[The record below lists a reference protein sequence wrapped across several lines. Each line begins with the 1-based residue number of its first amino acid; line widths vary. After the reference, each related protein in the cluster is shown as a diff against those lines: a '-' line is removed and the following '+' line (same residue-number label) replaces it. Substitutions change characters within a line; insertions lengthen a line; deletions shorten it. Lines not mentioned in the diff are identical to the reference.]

1 VSLTDD
7 VLRRIARVTHAR
19 HLGFVELVGLAE
31 LDPATA
37 FRGAVLRGDL
47 SGQDLGGFDF
57 TGATFADC
65 DLTGADLARTLGVT
79 PEMLANAVTDAATR
93 PPRAFFW
100 DGGRAPSWAEDWG
113 RDGYG
118 AWVSFRV
125 PGTEVTQRMRWCPPG
140 TFMMGSPDDE
150 PDRSTNEG
158 PRHKV
163 TFAQGFWMF
172 DTACTEQLWTAVT
185 GAPPPGITR
194 SARFPVT
201 RVSWHDAV
209 NFTRRLN
216 TRLPGLSIGLPSE
229 ARWEYACRAGTQTP
243 HSFGEQVTQQLV
255 CFASEAPVAAASLPA
270 NPWGLYE
277 MHGNVWEWCEDH
289 WHGTYDRA
297 PGDGSAWLLPCA
309 EAAAYRVIRG
319 GSWNGDAQ
327 DVRSAFR
334 AYDDPASRFADLGFR
349 CARVQTAS
357 GAERVAAPADPARRT
372 GAERV
377 RPQGTPGA
385 ATARS
390 GLATGGGTTPDWA
403 TSSGEDDFGRFADIT
418 VPGTDVTQRLRWI
431 PLGRFCM
438 GSPATEPGRTKHEG
452 PLDEVALDRGFWLFD
467 TPCTQALWEA
477 VMANN
482 PSRFRSPTRPVE
494 SVSFNDATAF
504 VGALN
509 GCIPGLGLSLPSEAQ
524 WEYACRAGTTTATYA
539 GALEIVGANNAPVL
553 DAIAWYGGNS
563 GEGFDL
569 ESGHDSSD
577 WPDKQ
582 YGHTKAGTRPVG
594 LKQPNQWGLHDMLGN
609 VREWCLDLWHDTY
622 DGAPADGS
630 VWLEGGKVF
639 ACRVMRGGSWND
651 NARNV
656 RAAYRNHNDP
666 ANRNDNVGFRCARA
680 HERVGGSAPEQ
691 VCLHGV
697 AGHRR
702 RSPKPAAAGVLVGSP
717 EGFAKARR
725 PVAQWDD
732 Q

>member
-1 VSLTDD
+1 MSLTKDH
-7 VLRRIARVTHAR
+7 LRRIARVAHAR

-47 SGQDLGGFDF
+47 CGQDLGGFDF
-57 TGATFADC
+57 TGATFANC
-65 DLTGADLARTLGVT
+65 DLTGADMTRTDGVT

-113 RDGYG
+113 RDEYG
-118 AWVSFRV
+118 AWVTFRV
-125 PGTEVTQRMRWCPPG
+125 PGTDVTQCMRWCPPG

-150 PDRSTNEG
+150 PDRDNDEG
-158 PRHKV
+158 PRHTV

-172 DTACTEQLWTAVT
+172 DTACTEQLWTAVM
-185 GAPPPGITR
+185 GEPPAGTR
-194 SARFPVT
+194 HDGRFPVT
-201 RVSWHDAV
+201 GVRWRDAGD
-209 NFTRRLN
+209 FARRLN
-216 TRLPGLSIGLPSE
+216 ALLPGLSIGLPSE

-243 HSFGEQVTQQLV
+243 HSLGEQVTQQLV
-255 CFASEAPVAAASLPA
+255 CFASKAPVVAASLPA

-289 WHGTYDRA
+289 WHGTYDGA
-297 PGDGSAWLLPCA
+297 PADGSAWLDA
-309 EAAAYRVIRG
+309 GADDSVGRVLRG
-319 GSWNGDAQ
+319 GSWFYDARH
-327 DVRSAFR
+327 VRA
-334 AYDDPASRFADLGFR
+334 AYRLGDDPAYENDTVGFR

-377 RPQGTPGA
+377 RPPGTPVT

-390 GLATGGGTTPDWA
+390 GVATGGDTTPDWA
-403 TSSGEDDFGRFADIT
+403 TASGEDEFGRFADIAL
-418 VPGTDVTQRLRWI
+418 PGTDVTQRLRWI
-431 PLGRFCM
+431 PPGRFRM
-438 GSPATEPGRTKHEG
+438 GSPATESGRTEHEG
-452 PLDEVALDRGFWLFD
+452 PLHDVTLDRGFWLFD

-477 VMANN
+477 VMGNN

-494 SVSFNDATAF
+494 SVSFDDAASF
-504 VGALN
+504 IGALN
-509 GCIPGLGLSLPSEAQ
+509 GRIPGLGLSLPSEAQ
-524 WEYACRAGTTTATYA
+524 WEYACRAGTAAATYA
-539 GALEIVGANNAPVL
+539 GTLEIVGTKNAPAL

-563 GEGFDL
+563 GEGFGL
-569 ESGHDSSD
+569 ENGQDSSK

-582 YGHTKAGTRPVG
+582 YDHTRAGTRPVG
-594 LKQPNQWGLHDMLGN
+594 LKRPNPWGLHDMLGN
-609 VREWCLDLWHDTY
+609 VREWCLDPWHDTY

-656 RAAYRNHNDP
+656 RAAYRKLGVP
-666 ANRNDNVGFRCARA
+666 AYRNVDLGFRCARVQSDTEA
-680 HERVGGSAPEQ
+680 
-691 VCLHGV
+691 
-697 AGHRR
+697 
-702 RSPKPAAAGVLVGSP
+702 
-717 EGFAKARR
+717 
-725 PVAQWDD
+725 
-732 Q
+732 